1 MGLLSRDEESL
12 LKDASG
18 LIDKART
25 AKPEKAGSAWTK
37 AYEQLEKLRPKVKER
52 RRELADRFVSVGNG
66 LDSVDDHNTAM
77 RSWTRA
83 LEVYGRHVGAM
94 QALAAAYEG
103 AGNAKEAER
112 YFDQALEANPKS
124 TEALSGKASF
134 LLRRGR
140 SEAAAELFAQL
151 HTAQPEEMKWLIEL
165 TQLEPKKAHW
175 WLQRAKAARKL
186 GDLKEAMK
194 LARKAADLD
203 GSDPRPR
210 VYQSLLHEEEG
221 DLDEALKEAEAA
233 VMLEPSHV
241 ESNLQRARL
250 LSKLDQADAAL
261 EAWNKLT
268 KLAPDEPRAWK
279 EAAALLKGKGKL
291 EEAAVHFDR
300 ACQLEPADA
309 SLWVEA
315 AKVKHAL
322 GRTDEAL
329 KALDA
334 AVEGGG
340 GSSAVQRARAQL
352 LLKLDRAEDAYQAAA
367 QAVAEDAGDADSL
380 ELMLDALERVEPPR
394 DTEILRVT
402 ELLLGK
408 DPGNERAAA
417 QKSRALGAQL
427 KWRQAVQAADAG
439 LGRNPRSAVLLR
451 RKLQAQKA
459 LEDHKGVEATAK
471 ELFALDPKDFS
482 AGLDRAAALFDM
494 ARYGDALE
502 AYNQLLVLEPTHTH
516 AATRRGLC
524 LQRLG
529 RHRDAVEALDRVLD
543 HDKDHVNARRIKAE
557 SLAALGNR
565 REAVSEMDVAIG
577 TDPKNVRLWLFK
589 ASLHQQGG
597 EAEAARRCLAKA
609 LEVDPKNGE
618 ALEARAQLLL
628 SRGHAQEAIGDLEA
642 LTRSHAD
649 HADGWLL
656 LAEALEAVG
665 RLDEAR
671 AALARGLE
679 QRPKDPTA
687 LRQAAALERR
697 AGNPSA
703 AAGHLEHAV
712 EVEPRDV
719 PLIVELGETY
729 QEGGEGVKALAAFE
743 TALRLAPDDR
753 EVAGRVKGE
762 RLAQGKFTEAERLC
776 LDLLERDAD
785 DVDALFDLAVARRG
799 RDNLEGALDALD
811 GVLRR
816 QPDDVHA
823 LNDRGVVL
831 SAMGKHKEAVEAFSA
846 ALETHPESEHA
857 WVNKGLALRR
867 LGDGR
872 EALACFR
879 KATEVA
885 PKEPGNWNLLGLTYA
900 SLDMHPKALE
910 AYDRGLE
917 LAPGDPLLLNNRGKS
932 LADTGELEAALASF
946 EGAVGAS
953 PKDLKALLNLGI
965 CLDRM
970 GRPDEAEDALER
982 ARQIDRSNLDVLNY
996 LGRVKMSRSD
1006 FQGALHL
1013 YESLLDQDPKHRP
1026 AWVNRGICLDNLD
1039 RFEEAVVSYRRALDL
1054 DADDHLTWYNLG
1066 LAYRALERYEEALPC
1081 FERANKIDPE
1091 HKPSATKLQEVRDIL
1106 LEREVER
1113 YARRILEFEWTHGKR
1128 PTREQAFKVAGVP
1141 IQHIDNAMAYIGSEP
1156 KLDLFSIS
1164 REDLLDLEKA
1174 SALVLRYCITAEQA
1188 DRGEPPRVTLAQLLH
1203 HFPDTNVR
1211 RLKRILRY
1219 IQEVDRIRID
1229 PKKTVTPEL
1238 EQSVAKAVEIPP
1250 EKRNLREVSV
1260 RLGAGILRSKRVL
1273 QVLASLEQELELPAN
1288 DITISSIHDAGWKVR
1303 SGPDEFGAPADDAE
1317 AASTR
1322 RGRTRMREEEPEW
1335 QFDMADPSP
1344 SHASPQ
1350 FAREFSRYA
1359 GGTAPDAVTQPVQ
1372 QRPRLYCS
1380 ACKIRGASHRH
1391 DDCGE
1396 FLCDTCLER
1405 FNQVG
1410 RITAGMRL
1418 LCPVCER
1425 PIRDLGAPAA
1435 KWDRL

>member
-18 LIDKART
+18 LIDKAQSAR
-25 AKPEKAGSAWTK
+25 PEKAAAAWTK
-37 AYEQLEKLRPKVKER
+37 AFDQLERLRPKVKER
-52 RRELADRFVSVGNG
+52 RRELADFFVAVGDG
-66 LDSVDDHNTAM
+66 LDHVDDHNAAM

-94 QALAAAYEG
+94 QALAGAYES
-103 AGNAKEAER
+103 AGNTKEAER
-112 YFDQALEANPKS
+112 YFDQALESNPQS

-140 SEAAAELFAQL
+140 SELAAELFAKL
-151 HTAQPEEMKWLIEL
+151 HHQDPEEMRWLIEL
-165 TQLEPKKAHW
+165 TQLEPRKSLW
-175 WLQRAKAARKL
+175 WLQRAKAARKI
-186 GDLKEAMK
+186 GDLKEAKK
-194 LARKAADLD
+194 LAGKAAELD
-203 GSDPRPR
+203 PQDPKPR
-210 VYQSLLHEEEG
+210 MYRSLLHEEEA
-221 DLDEALKEAEAA
+221 DLDAALEEAGAA
-233 VMLEPSHV
+233 VLLEPSHV

-250 LSKLDQADAAL
+250 LSKRGGADAAL

-279 EAAALLKGKGKL
+279 EAARLLKAKGKL

-300 ACQLEPADA
+300 ACQLEPGDA
-309 SLWVEA
+309 GLWVEA
-315 AKVKHAL
+315 AKVKEAL
-322 GRTDEAL
+322 GRSEEAL
-329 KALDA
+329 EALEA

-340 GSSAVQRARAQL
+340 GSGAVQKARAQL
-352 LLKLDRAEDAYQAAA
+352 LLKLGRAEDAFSAAA
-367 QAVAEDAGDADSL
+367 QAVAEDAGDSESL
-380 ELMLDALERVEPPR
+380 ELMLDALERVEPVR
-394 DTEILRVT
+394 DAEILRVT
-402 ELLLGK
+402 ELLLEK
-408 DPGNERAAA
+408 DPANERAAA

-439 LGRNPRSAVLLR
+439 LGRNPKSAVLMR
-451 RKLQAQKA
+451 HKLKAMKA
-459 LEDHKGVEATAK
+459 LGDNKGVEATAK
-471 ELFALDPKDFS
+471 ALVEIDPKDFA

-494 ARYGDALE
+494 GRFDEALE
-502 AYNQLLVLEPTHTH
+502 AYNQLLVLEPTHPV

-524 LQRLG
+524 LQKVG
-529 RHRDAVEALDRVLD
+529 RHRDAVEALDRVLG
-543 HDKDHVNARRIKAE
+543 HDKDNVNARRIKAE

-597 EAEAARRCLAKA
+597 EAEAARRCFAKA
-609 LEVDPKNGE
+609 LEVDPKNE
-618 ALEARAQLLL
+618 DALEARAQLLL
-628 SRGHAQEAIGDLEA
+628 SRGQAQEAVGDLET
-642 LTRSHAD
+642 LTAGHPD
-649 HADGWLL
+649 HAEGWLL
-656 LAEALEAVG
+656 LAEAFEAVG
-665 RLDEAR
+665 RLDDAR
-671 AALARGLE
+671 AALTRGLE
-679 QRPKDPTA
+679 LRPKDPTA
-687 LRQAAALERR
+687 LRQAAALELR

-703 AAGHLEHAV
+703 AARHLERAV
-712 EVEPRDV
+712 EIEPREV
-719 PLIVELGETY
+719 PLLVELGQTY
-729 QEGGEGVKALAAFE
+729 HEAGDGVKALAAFE
-743 TALRLAPDDR
+743 TAFRIAPDDR
-753 EVAGRVKGE
+753 EVAGLVKGE
-762 RLAQGKFTEAERLC
+762 RLAQGKYAEAERLC
-776 LDLLERDAD
+776 LDLLDRDAND
-785 DVDALFDLAVARRG
+785 EDALFDLAVARRG
-799 RDNLEGALDALD
+799 RGNLDGALEALD
-811 GVLRR
+811 GVLRLK
-816 QPDDVHA
+816 PTDVHA

-831 SAMGKHKEAVEAFSA
+831 SAMNKHQEAVDAFSA
-846 ALETHPESEHA
+846 ALEANPNSEHA

-867 LGDGR
+867 LGEGR
-872 EALACFR
+872 EALGCFR

-910 AYDRGLE
+910 AYDQGLQ

-932 LADTGELEAALASF
+932 LADTGELEDALAAF
-946 EGAVGAS
+946 QAAVEGA

-982 ARQIDRSNLDVLNY
+982 ARQLDRSSLDVMNY
-996 LGRVKMSRSD
+996 LGRVKMSRGD
-1006 FQGALHL
+1006 FQGALQL
-1013 YESLLDQDPKHRP
+1013 YESLLEQDAKHRP

-1039 RFEEAVVSYRRALDL
+1039 RFEEAVVSYRRAIDL
-1054 DADDHLTWYNLG
+1054 DAEDHLTWYNMG
-1066 LAYRALERYEEALPC
+1066 LAYRALERYEDAVPC
-1081 FERANKIDPE
+1081 FERANRIDPE
-1091 HKPSATKLQEVRDIL
+1091 HKPSADKLQEARDIL

-1141 IQHIDNAMAYIGSEP
+1141 LQHIDNALAYIASEP

-1188 DRGEPPRVTLAQLLH
+1188 ARGEPPRVTLAQLLH
-1203 HFPDTNVR
+1203 HFPETNVR

-1219 IQEVDRIRID
+1219 IQDVDRIRVD

-1238 EQSVAKAVEIPP
+1238 EQAVAKAVEIPP
-1250 EKRNLREVSV
+1250 DRRNLREVSV

-1303 SGPDEFGAPADDAE
+1303 SGPDEFGAAADDAE
-1317 AASTR
+1317 AASAR
-1322 RGRTRMREEEPEW
+1322 RGRSRMREEEPEFY
-1335 QFDMADPSP
+1335 FDVADPSP

-1350 FAREFSRYA
+1350 FAGESSRYA
-1359 GGTAPDAVTQPVQ
+1359 GGTAPDAVAPPLQ

-1410 RITAGMRL
+1410 RITPGMRL

-1425 PIRDLGAPAA
+1425 PIRDLGAPTA